1 MDVLVGLND
10 EGQTILTVTHE
21 RDFADYARRQVH
33 LDGGIV
39 ERNFVNEYPVGRTSR
54 RGPRSRADPRKDRQR
69 SRWLGTLIFK
79 RAPLSG

>member
-1 MDVLVGLND
+1 MSCSKLTGNSYPSAETTDVLVGLND

-39 ERNFVNEYPVGRTSR
+39 ERNFVNEYPR
-54 RGPRSRADPRKDRQR
+54 RPDLTARAQIK
-69 SRWLGTLIFK
+69 G
-79 RAPLSG
+79 